1 MARLGKKLSEETRK
15 KISEAHKGK
24 KRPPLTEEHKEK
36 VRLNH
41 WSKSI
46 KAEEI
51 KRKIGNKHLGR
62 KRSEEVR
69 KRMSEAAKKNPRR
82 YWLGKKHPQ
91 TEESKKKI
99 SLALIKNG
107 HHPPIQVGKNNWNW
121 KGGISANPYPRY
133 FNEKLKLNIRT
144 RDNFICCLCG
154 RTEREELEELNRVLC
169 VNHID
174 FDKKNCTEQNL
185 NTLCLRCNVKINRDR
200 AYWTNYFA
208 K

>member
-1 MARLGKKLSEETRK
+1 MPTGIYKRKSRSDEYRHNIALARLGKKLSEETRK

-24 KRPPLTEEHKEK
+24 KRPPLTEEQ
-36 VRLNH
+36 
-41 WSKSI
+41 
-46 KAEEI
+46 

-144 RDNFICCLCG
+144 RDNFICC
-154 RTEREELEELNRVLC
+154 
-169 VNHID
+169 
-174 FDKKNCTEQNL
+174 
-185 NTLCLRCNVKINRDR
+185 
-200 AYWTNYFA
+200 
-208 K
+208 

>member
-1 MARLGKKLSEETRK
+1 MPTGIYKRKSRSDEYRHNIALARLGKKLSEETRK

-46 KAEEI
+46 KAEE
-51 KRKIGNKHLGR
+51 
-62 KRSEEVR
+62 
-69 KRMSEAAKKNPRR
+69 
-82 YWLGKKHPQ
+82 
-91 TEESKKKI
+91 
-99 SLALIKNG
+99 IKNG

>member
-1 MARLGKKLSEETRK
+1 MPTGIYKRKSRSDEYRHNIALARLGKKLSEETRK

-121 KGGISANPYPRY
+121 NDGISATLSISIY
-133 FNEKLKLNIRT
+133 FCQVLLEDDVHSLLRLSLFSFLILLFVDVSFPTNIFL
-144 RDNFICCLCG
+144 DSF
-154 RTEREELEELNRVLC
+154 
-169 VNHID
+169 
-174 FDKKNCTEQNL
+174 
-185 NTLCLRCNVKINRDR
+185 
-200 AYWTNYFA
+200 
-208 K
+208 